1 MVTIEDW
8 QKLDVRIGTIISAEL
23 VPETD
28 KLVKFEIDLGSEKR
42 QIVGGFAPSYP
53 DPKAL
58 IGKQVPVL
66 CNLEPRTLRGLESN
80 GMVLAASTTEGG
92 PAALHPDQFVANG
105 TVVR

>member
-1 MVTIEDW
+1 MIDIADW
-8 QKLDVRIGTIISAEL
+8 QKLDVRIGTILRAEL

-42 QIVGGFAPSYP
+42 QIIGGFAPSYP
-53 DPKAL
+53 DPKIL

-80 GMVLAASTTEGG
+80 GMILAASTGEGG
-92 PAALHPDQFVANG
+92 PAALHPDQLVDNG
-105 TVVR
+105 TTVR